1 MTIQLNI
8 KEKIKEAMKARDT
21 VSLLVYRNIASAITN
36 ELVAK
41 GKTPQ
46 DEMND
51 EDALVVIKRLAK
63 QRKDSIEQFEK
74 GGRQDLVNNEKAEL
88 VVLEAFLPTMMSQD
102 EIRPIAIAKKEA
114 HGVSDRSGLG
124 KLVGAVM
131 GELKGRAD
139 GADVKIVIESLFE

>member
-51 EDALVVIKRLAK
+51 EDVLVVIKRLAK

-88 VVLEAFLPTMMSQD
+88 VVLEAFLPTMMTQD

-114 HGVSDRSGLG
+114 LGVSDRSGLG
-124 KLVGAVM
+124 RLVGAVM
-131 GELKGRAD
+131 GELKGKAD
-139 GADVKIVIESLFE
+139 GADVKIVIESLFK

>member
-41 GKTPQ
+41 GRTPQ

-51 EDALVVIKRLAK
+51 EDTLVVIRRLAK
-63 QRKDSIEQFEK
+63 QRKDSIEQFER
-74 GGRQDLVNNEKAEL
+74 GGRQDLVDVELAEL
-88 VVLEAFLPTMMSQD
+88 AVLEKFLPQMMTRD
-102 EIRPIAIAKKEA
+102 EIRPVAI
-114 HGVSDRSGLG
+114 
-124 KLVGAVM
+124 
-131 GELKGRAD
+131 
-139 GADVKIVIESLFE
+139 

>member
-88 VVLEAFLPTMMSQD
+88 MVLEAFLPTMMSQD

-114 HGVSDRSGLG
+114 LGVSDRSGLG
-124 KLVGAVM
+124 RLVGAVM
-131 GELKGRAD
+131 GELKGKAD
-139 GADVKIVIESLFE
+139 GADVKIVIESLFK

>member
-51 EDALVVIKRLAK
+51 EDVLVVIKRLAK

-88 VVLEAFLPTMMSQD
+88 VVLEAFLPTMMTQD

-114 HGVSDRSGLG
+114 LGVTDKSGLG